1 MSGTSILRPE
11 RSLNRVSRER
21 NFPVKNRILQLT
33 GAAIASAGLAVAVAK
48 FCNIVGLQT
57 DIPLLTMTVI
67 ATGFLVIGHSF
78 ELCVDTE
85 FVFVIFLFALLV
97 SAAVRGQ
104 ITAVLLVEGLL
115 VIATG
120 VAYFWRNHV

>member
-1 MSGTSILRPE
+1 
-11 RSLNRVSRER
+11 VSRER

-97 SAAVRGQ
+97 SATVRGQ